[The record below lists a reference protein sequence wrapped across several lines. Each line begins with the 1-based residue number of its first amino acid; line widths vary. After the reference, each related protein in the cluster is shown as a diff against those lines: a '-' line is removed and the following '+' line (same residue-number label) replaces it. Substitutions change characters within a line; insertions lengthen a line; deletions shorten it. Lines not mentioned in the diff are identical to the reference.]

1 MAICPTLTLTPQ
13 ARVLRILLWTAQAL
27 LGASFVWG
35 AYVKLTLPIAQLAAM
50 WPWTDDLPV
59 HLVRL
64 LGMIDL
70 AGGLGVTLPAWLR
83 IVPGVTLTAARGCA
97 LLQVCAMVF
106 HATRGE
112 FGVLPVNLVLFGLA
126 LLIAWG
132 RARN

>member
-1 MAICPTLTLTPQ
+1 MAICPTFTLTPQ
-13 ARVLRILLWTAQAL
+13 VRILLWVAQAL
-27 LGASFVWG
+27 LAATFVWG

-50 WPWTDDLPV
+50 WPWTGDLPV

-70 AGGLGVTLPAWLR
+70 AGGLGVTLPALLR
-83 IVPGVTLTAARGCA
+83 IYPALTLVAARGCA
-97 LLQVCAMVF
+97 MLQVCAMVF

-126 LLIAWG
+126 LFIAWG
-132 RARN
+132 SARN